1 LSDLG
6 FKHPVALTTI
16 HLLFQTIATRLL
28 RRYTNMVDK
37 AKELE
42 ATGVMNREAFLRK
55 IVPVGFLFSASLV
68 LSNWVYLRLS
78 VSFSA
83 SPLLAA
89 LSPLE
94 PKLTLFFSSRSSDDQ
109 GEPAQHVEQSSMGG
123 GRA

>member
-1 LSDLG
+1 
-6 FKHPVALTTI
+6 
-16 HLLFQTIATRLL
+16 
-28 RRYTNMVDK
+28 MVDK